1 MNLHGIH
8 ALRHQKAMYSDLFIH
23 FAFYRTLKDV
33 VEMMKLKID
42 TNSDFD
48 MVVRRSHVLSDALRR
63 MDKASFDPRKRLNVS
78 IRTCINYTYSI

>member
-1 MNLHGIH
+1 
-8 ALRHQKAMYSDLFIH
+8 
-23 FAFYRTLKDV
+23 
-33 VEMMKLKID
+33 MMKLKID